1 MKAQTYF
8 ANLKRA
14 VTGTTVGSS
23 HAADVY
29 IANTTLPVAFSAIT
43 MKEYRFQK
51 MSDTAIPASGGTAIE
66 IGDSAHVAADIATTC
81 TQLKCSNN
89 SGGAFNIYKGAN
101 SGALTLL
108 AAIAQGQTSEAVFG
122 VALVATDKVWV
133 RAIENTAISSGQ
145 ILVTFF

>member
-51 MSDTAIPASGGTAIE
+51 NVRYSNSSFRRN
-66 IGDSAHVAADIATTC
+66 GD
-81 TQLKCSNN
+81 
-89 SGGAFNIYKGAN
+89 
-101 SGALTLL
+101 
-108 AAIAQGQTSEAVFG
+108 
-122 VALVATDKVWV
+122 
-133 RAIENTAISSGQ
+133 
-145 ILVTFF
+145 